1 MQGGGLDTGER
12 NRTGA
17 GRDNH
22 MREAAEVREYGRG
35 IWLHGTGAI
44 CAICMAPYADRG
56 LAHPVSVAV
65 RAHHGHRPQ
74 DAAENSLTRC
84 SLRSERIMVT
94 DRRTRSRTRSP
105 DIRCGG
111 GKAWAI
117 RGLRTLAHARTQMR
131 QPSCHTR
138 IKNSV
143 TTAICSGMSSC
154 TPHADR
160 EPHLFPAECMPCPTD
175 SAAHRTAPRYA
186 TAQAPSA
193 LYRTAVRY
201 SSPPRMAE
209 YQG

>member
-22 MREAAEVREYGRG
+22 MRMKRRECGNMVG
-35 IWLHGTGAI
+35 EWLHGTGAI

-65 RAHHGHRPQ
+65 RTHHAHRPQ

-111 GKAWAI
+111 GKACAI

-131 QPSCHTR
+131 QPSVTIRGLRTPSPRRYAAACRRVRHTR
-138 IKNSV
+138 IENSIASLPNACHV
-143 TTAICSGMSSC
+143 
-154 TPHADR
+154 R
-160 EPHLFPAECMPCPTD
+160 RFR
-175 SAAHRTAPRYA
+175 RTSYR
-186 TAQAPSA
+186 TVVRNRPSA
-193 LYRTAVRY
+193 FCTVPYRGTV
-201 SSPPRMAE
+201 
-209 YQG
+209 Q